1 MNKLK
6 THGVRDTPERS
17 RVRGSRRALSA
28 GTTPPRRGMLIRV
41 RMVRREL
48 SEEEGGKRGRG
59 ISTGKRSLRLFP
71 FGSIGDT
78 WGRLEK
84 ICLIVENPWE
94 SVHFDANLKVGD
106 DPWCN
111 VKRRLKLDRMYN
123 IGLIWLIYIL
133 LRRSYI
139 GREAGKKLIK
149 YLLQFE
155 R

>member
-1 MNKLK
+1 MESA
-6 THGVRDTPERS
+6 TRRRDRGFGARGVLFPLEP
-17 RVRGSRRALSA
+17 
-28 GTTPPRRGMLIRV
+28 PPRG
-41 RMVRREL
+41 
-48 SEEEGGKRGRG
+48 EGCSSVCGWFDESCQKRKGEKRGRG

-149 YLLQFE
+149 YLFQFE